1 MTRDGFIFYYSF
13 LDAALDMQPKER
25 LAYYDALIGYA
36 LEGKEPSVLPKNA
49 SIAFKLSRKQI
60 DANNLRYENG
70 KKGGRPKKTDGF
82 ENQKPMVL
90 ENGKYSSEN
99 EKPKEKEKEK
109 ENVKDKEKK
118 ESVEKKVAAA
128 PAPQQRMVKP
138 SVVDVAD
145 YAAKMGYTG
154 FHTERFYS
162 YYESNGWRVGKNPMK
177 DWKAAV
183 RNWHQRDLQEKQP
196 RKLTY
201 DELHPIGDFSHEFTS
216 I

>member
-36 LEGKEPSVLPKNA
+36 LEGKEPSALPVNA

-82 ENQKPMVL
+82 ENQKPVVL
-90 ENGKYSSEN
+90 KNAES
-99 EKPKEKEKEK
+99 EKPKEKEKENV
-109 ENVKDKEKK
+109 NVKDKE
-118 ESVEKKVAAA
+118 ESIEKKVAAA
-128 PAPQQRMVKP
+128 PAPQRMARP
-138 SVVDVAD
+138 SKEDVAD

-177 DWKAAV
+177 DWKAAI
-183 RNWHQRDLQEKQP
+183 RNWHQRDLQEQQTS
-196 RKLTY
+196 RKLAY
-201 DELHPIGDFSHEFTS
+201 DELHPIGDFSHEFTT

>member
-1 MTRDGFIFYYSF
+1 MTRDSCVFYASW
-13 LDAALDMQPKER
+13 LSAMEKMPEKIQGEAAL
-25 LAYYDALIGYA
+25 AI
-36 LEGKEPSVLPKNA
+36 
-49 SIAFKLSRKQI
+49 
-60 DANNLRYENG
+60 LRYAIKGLDTSDSISPFAYAMLKTAAPLIEKNNQRYINS
-70 KKGGRPKKTDGF
+70 KSGGR
-82 ENQKPMVL
+82 
-90 ENGKYSSEN
+90 
-99 EKPKEKEKEK
+99 KPKRNQNETKTQT
-109 ENVKDKEKK
+109 NVNDNVNDNVNVKK
-118 ESVEKKVAAA
+118 ESIEKKVAAA

-196 RKLTY
+196 SRKLTY